1 MAELEWKGTGTEQD
15 PWKVESIEHLL
26 NMSTK
31 RSEGKYFK
39 LTTDL
44 DFNNYNDGIF
54 NSRIGFSNLVFDGD
68 GHTIKNIQN
77 FEVIADGN
85 LRDKGLFE
93 VSEATIKNTH
103 FESIYCATKGV
114 FRHWT
119 DNNKDGLME
128 NCTMSVRCKHFTYY
142 FGSRDCFVFKKCT
155 ISILSDGDPI
165 GYRDSENSNSS
176 FSQSYT
182 GRGSGYAFDMCNIK
196 VSMINKSVV
205 RWDNYPEMNF
215 SKLEITNIEKED
227 KDITIFGGGMPNTC
241 CLILDAANKETNC
254 NLKLDQSNI
263 YDSTLWGGAT
273 DSTAKG
279 LTTADMKSAKKLQAA
294 GFPVVAQ

>member
-1 MAELEWKGTGTEQD
+1 MAELEWKGAGTEED
-15 PWKVESIEHLL
+15 PWQVESFEHILH
-26 NMSTK
+26 MGSK
-31 RSEGKYFK
+31 RPDGIYFK

-54 NSRIGFSNLVFDGD
+54 NSTIGFSYLVFDGD

-77 FEVIADGN
+77 FEEIADDN

-93 VSEATIKNTH
+93 VTEATIKNTH

-114 FRHWT
+114 FKHWT
-119 DNNKDGLME
+119 DNNLDGLME

-142 FGSRDCFVFKKCT
+142 YGTRDCFVFKKCT
-155 ISILSDGDPI
+155 ISILSEGDPI
-165 GYRDSENSNSS
+165 GYRDSENSNSD

-227 KDITIFGGGMPNTC
+227 NDITIFGGGMPHTC

-254 NLKLDQSNI
+254 NLKLEQSNI
-263 YDSTLWGGAT
+263 YDSTLWGSAT
-273 DSTAKG
+273 GSTAKG
-279 LTTADMKSAKKLQAA
+279 LTTADMKNASKLQAA
-294 GFPVVAQ
+294 GFPIVAQ